1 MYKLQLLVSTAS
13 LVVGSTAFVAPNT
26 ASQRSTTHLDMS
38 AALIVQNKGG
48 GHGELGYQLA
58 KALADHEKITSITIL
73 QDDACNDEKEPFKSY
88 ASDLPDVKV
97 VKAPLSSDDSMT
109 SADVK
114 SLLGD
119 ATFEYIWD
127 NCSKGAEGPGKAICD
142 CAKDWDVKL
151 LTYVSSA
158 GMYQP
163 DDDTTFPMPETTP
176 IKETSGQAQYDAY
189 AVELGVPLVS
199 FRPQYIYGEK
209 SNKHDYI
216 DWYFHRL
223 VRELPLPIPGDGT
236 QKVSL
241 TNSQDVAKLLT
252 APLDNEEAAVEQ
264 RFFNC
269 GNDKLYSYEEVAYMC
284 AEAAGIAK
292 EKVMIELYDHD
303 LYGKAYFPFRLTNFY
318 VAPDMA
324 KEKLGYPGSQCDLAE
339 DLKWYYQGFNDRGG
353 IDEKIPLIK
362 DAEITVLSISRFE
375 SGSIYDK
382 WDPIPMD
389 LSDIQELGVFAGFME
404 DEDDIS
410 IN

>member
-1 MYKLQLLVSTAS
+1 M
-13 LVVGSTAFVAPNT
+13 
-26 ASQRSTTHLDMS
+26 
-38 AALIVQNKGG
+38 
-48 GHGELGYQLA
+48 A
-58 KALADHEKITSITIL
+58 KALADQEKITSITIL

-109 SADVK
+109 AADVK

-119 ATFEYIWD
+119 ESFDYIWD
-127 NCSKGAEGPGKAICD
+127 NCSKGAEGSGKAICD
-142 CAKDWDVKL
+142 CAKDWGVKL

-163 DDDTTFPMPETTP
+163 DADTTFPMSETTP
-176 IKETSGQAQYDAY
+176 IKETAGQAQYDTY
-189 AVELGVPLVS
+189 AADLGLPLVS

-241 TNSQDVAKLLT
+241 TNSKDVAKLLT
-252 APLDNEEAAVEQ
+252 APLANEEAAVEQ

-269 GNDKLYSYEEVAYMC
+269 GNDKLHSYEEVAYMC
-284 AEAAGIAK
+284 AKAAGIAK
-292 EKVMIELYDHD
+292 EDVMIEHYDAD
-303 LYGKAYFPFRLTNFY
+303 EFGKAYFPFRLTNFY
-318 VAPDMA
+318 VAPDTA
-324 KEKLGYPGSQCDLAE
+324 KEKLGYGGAECDLDE
-339 DLKWYYQGFNDRGG
+339 DLKWYYQDFVSRGG
-353 IDEKIPLIK
+353 PTEYIPTIK
-362 DAEITVLSISRFE
+362 DQEITVLSKSKFE
-375 SGSIYDK
+375 VGSIYDK

-389 LSDIQELGVFAGFME
+389 FSEVQELGVYAGYME
-404 DEDDIS
+404 DEDDYKT
-410 IN
+410 N